1 MEPSISESPQRL
13 DEQRRSMLLRRGSSQ
28 SLDGDSLRNAVFE
41 GRPVSMQ
48 VEAPANPNAVVSG
61 EPTDPH
67 RLFQLLRRKKKAP
80 HAMCV
85 STPLQPMRHVVQPQA
100 QPVPPPPPPLQPQ
113 ESSAVCSS
121 ARGASETVFSTAAV
135 RPAFSARPFSP
146 ADRPPT
152 VSREVHSAQPGGLNG
167 RPFTR
172 QKHPKKSL
180 DLFPSNKDAVEQLD
194 PFPKPQIP
202 RKISGGKLSLSIPQA
217 RSEAPGGNGSRPV
230 NFNCLF
236 LKSEDEFDGS
246 NEVFPPQQHK
256 TQANIPLIETDW
268 FTSTAWEELPTSD
281 GVPQQH
287 DDDLGPE
294 GDEITGTVYAESLYE
309 LLVASK
315 RRPLAR

>member
-1 MEPSISESPQRL
+1 MEPVKSESPLRL
-13 DEQRRSMLLRRGSSQ
+13 DAQRRTMLLRRGSSQ
-28 SLDGDSLRNAVFE
+28 SVDADTMRNAIFE
-41 GRPVSMQ
+41 GRPLPMQ
-48 VEAPANPNAVVSG
+48 VETPANPNAVNAS
-61 EPTDPH
+61 EATDPQ

-80 HAMCV
+80 HVMCV
-85 STPLQPMRHVVQPQA
+85 STPLQPMRHISQPQ
-100 QPVPPPPPPLQPQ
+100 PPPPPAEP
-113 ESSAVCSS
+113 STGSSS
-121 ARGASETVFSTAAV
+121 ARGASDAISASTVV

-152 VSREVHSAQPGGLNG
+152 VSSREVHSAQPGGING

-180 DLFPSNKDAVEQLD
+180 DLFPSAKDTADSLD
-194 PFPKPQIP
+194 PFPRPQIP
-202 RKISGGKLSLSIPQA
+202 RRSSGGKLSTLSVPVRA
-217 RSEAPGGNGSRPV
+217 EVPGSTGGRPV

-236 LKSEDEFDGS
+236 LKSEDEFDGT

-256 TQANIPLIETDW
+256 SQANIPLIETDW
-268 FTSTAWEELPTSD
+268 FTSTAWEQLPTSD

-287 DDDLGPE
+287 DEDLGPE
-294 GDEITGTVYAESLYE
+294 GEENAGNVYAESLYE

>member
-1 MEPSISESPQRL
+1 MEPAETESPQRL
-13 DEQRRSMLLRRGSSQ
+13 DAQRRTMLLRRGSSQ
-28 SLDGDSLRNAVFE
+28 SLDADTMRNAIFE
-41 GRPVSMQ
+41 GRPLPMH
-48 VEAPANPNAVVSG
+48 VETPANPNAVNSS
-61 EPTDPH
+61 EATDPQ

-85 STPLQPMRHVVQPQA
+85 STPLQPMRHTPVASQPQ
-100 QPVPPPPPPLQPQ
+100 PPPPAPEPPTG
-113 ESSAVCSS
+113 CSS
-121 ARGASETVFSTAAV
+121 ARGTSETVTSLVT

-152 VSREVHSAQPGGLNG
+152 VSSREVHSAQPGGING

-180 DLFPSNKDAVEQLD
+180 DLFASPKDAADLQD

-202 RKISGGKLSLSIPQA
+202 RRSSGGKLSTLSVPVRA
-217 RSEAPGGNGSRPV
+217 EAPSNSNGRPV

-236 LKSEDEFDGS
+236 LKSEDEFDGT

-256 TQANIPLIETDW
+256 SQANIPLIETDW
-268 FTSTAWEELPTSD
+268 FTSTAWEQLPTSD

-287 DDDLGPE
+287 DEDLGPE
-294 GDEITGTVYAESLYE
+294 GEENAGNVYAESLYE